1 MQIDNESKSY
11 QEFKEI
17 EDGIKMVKEV
27 EKLKAERKAKAVE
40 YMKNW
45 IQSYSITA
53 NELFE
58 SEEQPKSKK
67 APTKKTDFEFVV
79 GTTYEKDGN
88 TWAYTGQKGRRPT
101 WVNEAIESGT
111 IDQFKV

>member
-1 MQIDNESKSY
+1 MQENNESKSY
-11 QEFKEI
+11 QEFKVI
-17 EDGIKMVKEV
+17 EDGIKRIEEVK
-27 EKLKAERKAKAVE
+27 KLETEGKTKAVE
-40 YMKNW
+40 VMKNW

-53 NELFE
+53 HELFE

-79 GTTYEKDGN
+79 GATYEKDGN

-101 WVNEAIESGT
+101 WVNEAIENGT
-111 IDQFKV
+111 IDQFKK

>member
-1 MQIDNESKSY
+1 MQENSQSKSY

-17 EDGIKMVKEV
+17 EDGIKRIEEV
-27 EKLKAERKAKAVE
+27 ERLKTEGKAKAVE
-40 YMKNW
+40 FMKNW
-45 IQSYSITA
+45 IQIYSITA
-53 NELFE
+53 HELFE
-58 SEEQPKSKK
+58 SEGQPKSKK

-79 GTTYEKDGN
+79 GATYEKDGN